1 MALSWDNALLTK
13 SEQQVCAFIRNY
25 PRIVTNM
32 SLKELSKACYISQA
46 SIIRLCK
53 KLQCKGFADFKIK
66 LATELSTVTS
76 NQPPVSQNVPIA
88 PNDSTEDIMTAFFN
102 LSQQA
107 LKEAYAGIDAKQI
120 LAAARLL
127 SKADKIQLYGRG
139 ESLLVAEDFHY
150 KLLRLGVNSALEPLN
165 GFQEVINLQPNKK
178 ISTVAV
184 LISQYC
190 NSQQVRYI
198 VDELANNKIPFL
210 IVTMQENIWPYDKF
224 AASVFK
230 LHSSERRTKMGA
242 FASRVAMQY
251 LLDCIYGQLFA
262 LHYEQNMESLQNYVH
277 RKAECKYYY
286 K

>member
-1 MALSWDNALLTK
+1 MD
-13 SEQQVCAFIRNY
+13 F
-25 PRIVTNM
+25 
-32 SLKELSKACYISQA
+32 SLFTLISKECYISQA

-53 KLQCKGFADFKIK
+53 KLACKGFADFKIK
-66 LATELSTVTS
+66 LAAELSTVTS
-76 NQPPVSQNVPIA
+76 DQPPVSQNVPIA
-88 PNDSTEDIMTAFFN
+88 PNASTEDIMAAFFN

-107 LKEAYAGIDAKQI
+107 LREAYAGLDAKQI

-139 ESLLVAEDFHY
+139 ESLLIAEDFHY
-150 KLLRLGVNSALEPLN
+150 KLFRLGFNSALESLN
-165 GFQEVINLQPNKK
+165 GFQEVINTRPNKK
-178 ISTVAV
+178 LSTVAV

-190 NSQQVRYI
+190 NSQQVHYI
-198 VDELANNKIPFL
+198 VDELANSKIPFL

-224 AASVFK
+224 AAGVFR
-230 LHSSERRTKMGA
+230 LSSSESRTKMGS

-251 LLDCIYGQLFA
+251 LLDCIYRQLFA
-262 LHYEQNMESLQNYVH
+262 LNYEQNMNSLQNYVQ